1 MKRRFFFALIA
12 LAVITGSA
20 YADAAEA
27 GKALSVRAFQFKY
40 KEADKA
46 AAVIKSLVS
55 GEGSMAIQ
63 PSTNSLVVTDHAEN
77 LKSISNALAQYDM
90 PARNVRLTVRL
101 IGASR
106 VDPSAVTAAAE
117 ELKDIAAELSMLRFN
132 SFEKLGDAEVQ
143 GKEGEP
149 GMIDLGTGYKAEFKF
164 GEYDPASDTIKL
176 NDFRL
181 EKLQNDQLSQ
191 LYKASL
197 NLKLGRTVIVGAQK
211 PQGQRALMIV
221 VVARRV

>member
-1 MKRRFFFALIA
+1 MKRRFFFVLIA

-27 GKALSVRAFQFKY
+27 GKALSVRTFQFKF

-55 GEGSMAIQ
+55 TDGSMAIQ

-77 LKSISNALAQYDM
+77 LKSITNTLAQYDL

-106 VDPSAVTAAAE
+106 VDPSAVTATAE
-117 ELKDIAAELSMLRFN
+117 ELKDVAAELSMLRFN
-132 SFEKLGDAEVQ
+132 FFEKLGDAEVQ

>member
-1 MKRRFFFALIA
+1 MRRRFSYALIA
-12 LAVITGSA
+12 LVMATGSA
-20 YADAAEA
+20 YGAATDA
-27 GKALSVRAFQFKY
+27 GKALSVRTFQFKF
-40 KEADKA
+40 KQADKA
-46 AAVIKSLVS
+46 AAAIKTLVS
-55 GEGSMAIQ
+55 SDATLAIQ
-63 PSTNSLVVTDHAEN
+63 PATNSLVVTDHAEN
-77 LKSISNALAQYDM
+77 LKAIANTLAQFDM
-90 PARNVRLTVRL
+90 PARNVKLSVRL

-106 VDPSAVTAAAE
+106 VDPAAVTATAE

-132 SFEKLGDAEVQ
+132 SFEKLGDAELQ

-149 GMIDLGTGYKAEFKF
+149 GIIDLGTGYKAEFKF
-164 GEYDPASDTIKL
+164 GEYDPASDSIKL
-176 NDFRL
+176 NEFRL
-181 EKLQNDQLSQ
+181 EKLQGDQLTQ

>member
-1 MKRRFFFALIA
+1 MRVAQVIAISEEHRRTLQCWARGRTTPARLVLRAKIV
-12 LAVITGSA
+12 LSA
-20 YADAAEA
+20 AA
-27 GKALSVRAFQFKY
+27 GKL
-40 KEADKA
+40 
-46 AAVIKSLVS
+46 
-55 GEGSMAIQ
+55 
-63 PSTNSLVVTDHAEN
+63 N
-77 LKSISNALAQYDM
+77 
-90 PARNVRLTVRL
+90 
-101 IGASR
+101 
-106 VDPSAVTAAAE
+106 
-117 ELKDIAAELSMLRFN
+117 KDIAAELSMLRFN

-197 NLKLGRTVIVGAQK
+197 NLKLGRTVIIGAQK

-221 VVARRV
+221 VVARRA

>member
-1 MKRRFFFALIA
+1 MKRRFFYALIA
-12 LAVITGSA
+12 LAIATGSA
-20 YADAAEA
+20 YADAADT
-27 GKALSVRAFQFKY
+27 GKALSVRTFQFKF

-46 AAVIKSLVS
+46 AAMIKALASSDATL
-55 GEGSMAIQ
+55 AIQ

-77 LKSISNALAQYDM
+77 LKAISNALAQYDM
-90 PARNVRLTVRL
+90 PARNVRLSVRL

-106 VDPSAVTAAAE
+106 VDPSAVTATAE
-117 ELKDIAAELSMLRFN
+117 DLKDIAAELSMLRFN
-132 SFEKLGDAEVQ
+132 SFEKLGDSEVQ

-149 GMIDLGTGYKAEFKF
+149 GIIDLGTGYKAEFKF

-197 NLKLGRTVIVGAQK
+197 NLKIGRTVIVGAQK